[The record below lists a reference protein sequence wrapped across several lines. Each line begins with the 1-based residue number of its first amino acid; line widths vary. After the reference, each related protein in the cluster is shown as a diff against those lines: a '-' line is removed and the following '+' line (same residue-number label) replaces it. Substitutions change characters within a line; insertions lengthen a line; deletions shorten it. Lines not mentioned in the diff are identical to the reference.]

1 MSSQL
6 TIAPE
11 YTAECIRLDDRRKPQ
26 RPSPYFMHGA
36 PTRCA
41 RCAEPF
47 HPDSSGLL
55 ACWHGDKGYYCSEA
69 CSDAARDEKNA
80 A

>member
-11 YTAECIRLDDRRKPQ
+11 FSAECIRLDDRRKP
-26 RPSPYFMHGA
+26 RLPSPYFMSGA

-41 RCAEPF
+41 RCNEPF
-47 HPDSSGLL
+47 HLDGGGLFS
-55 ACWHGDKGYYCSEA
+55 CWHGETGYYCSEA
-69 CSDAARDEKNA
+69 CSDAARDEKTA